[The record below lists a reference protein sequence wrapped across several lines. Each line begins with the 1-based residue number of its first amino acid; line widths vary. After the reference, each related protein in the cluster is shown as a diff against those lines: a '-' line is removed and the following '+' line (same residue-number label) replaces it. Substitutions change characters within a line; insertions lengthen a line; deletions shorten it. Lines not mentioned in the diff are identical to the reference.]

1 MIMAQGQRRSFGSI
15 ECVRHGVY
23 RVRWMADERDGR
35 GYARHSMT
43 RPWTRREATRFLSER
58 QVAHWDDTP
67 TMTVSEVAER
77 FWVPE
82 LEGRLREGSLKPKS
96 YEHYMGVYRTHV
108 EPRWGDV
115 SVTGITPLE
124 YQEWILTKSKAMGE
138 RVQIV
143 MREIL
148 RLARLYGLVEE
159 NVAAS
164 KFRTSERVD
173 ERSKEIWPLSECA
186 DMADALRGSVLEV
199 PFVMQAFGSCRVGE
213 ACGLKPGD
221 FEFRDV
227 NGMTVAC
234 AHVTRQLLGGRGR
247 RIGPPK
253 TKASTRW
260 VVVPEPWS
268 LWLRGRV
275 SEVEAS
281 GSEWLCDDGLG
292 GIVGRNT
299 IDSAWRRA
307 FSDGGALA
315 GHDEA
320 PMRNLRA
327 SWRTN
332 MRSEMHMDRDLLEKM
347 MGHAGKGVGEVNYFR
362 PDVDVFAEAIACA
375 FRGWERR

>member
-1 MIMAQGQRRSFGSI
+1 MAQGQRRSFGSI

-43 RPWTRREATRFLSER
+43 RPWTRREAARFLSER
-58 QVAHWDDTP
+58 QVEHYDDAP
-67 TMTVSEVAER
+67 TMTVSEVARR

-82 LEGRLREGSLKPKS
+82 LEGRLRDGSLKPKT

-115 SVTGITPLE
+115 AVTGIGPLE
-124 YQEWILTKSKAMGE
+124 YQEWILTKSKAMGV

-173 ERSKEIWPLSECA
+173 ERSKEIWSLAECA

-213 ACGLKPGD
+213 ACGLKTGD

-227 NGMTVAC
+227 GGMTVAC
-234 AHVTRQLLGGRGR
+234 AHVVRQLLGGRGR

-253 TKASTRW
+253 TKASVRW

-268 LWLRGRV
+268 LWLRERA
-275 SEVEAS
+275 SEAESS

-292 GIVGRNT
+292 GLVGRNA
-299 IDSAWRRA
+299 IDSAWRGA
-307 FSDGGALA
+307 FRPHGALS
-315 GHDEA
+315 GHEEA

-332 MRSEMHMDRDLLEKM
+332 LRSEMHMDRDLLEKM
-347 MGHAGKGVGEVNYFR
+347 MGHVGKGVGEVDYFR
-362 PDVDVFAEAIACA
+362 PDVDVFADAIACA
-375 FRGWERR
+375 FKGWKRR

>member
-35 GYARHSMT
+35 GYARHSLT
-43 RPWTRREATRFLSER
+43 RPWTRRDAARFLSER
-58 QVAHWDDTP
+58 QVAHYDDTP
-67 TMTVSEVAER
+67 TMTVSEVATR

-82 LEGRLREGSLKPKS
+82 LEDRLREGSLKPKT
-96 YEHYMGVYRTHV
+96 YEHYMGVYRAHV

-115 SVTGITPLE
+115 AVTGITPLE
-124 YQEWILTKSKAMGE
+124 YQEWILTKSKAMGV

-213 ACGLKPGD
+213 ACGLKTGD

-227 NGMTVAC
+227 DGMTVAC
-234 AHVTRQLLGGRGR
+234 AHVVRQLLGGHGR

-253 TKASTRW
+253 TKASVRW

-268 LWLRGRV
+268 LWLRERV
-275 SEVEAS
+275 SEAESS

-292 GIVGRNT
+292 GLVGRNA
-299 IDSAWRRA
+299 IDSAWRGA
-307 FSDGGALA
+307 FRPHGALS
-315 GHDEA
+315 GHEEA

-332 MRSEMHMDRDLLEKM
+332 LRSEMHMDRDLLEKM
-347 MGHAGKGVGEVNYFR
+347 MGHVGRGVGEVNYFR

-375 FRGWERR
+375 FKGWKRR

>member
-1 MIMAQGQRRSFGSI
+1 MAQGQRRSFGSI

-23 RVRWMADERDGR
+23 RVRWMSDERDGR

-43 RPWTRREATRFLSER
+43 RPWTRREAARFLSER
-58 QVAHWDDTP
+58 QVEHYDDAP
-67 TMTVSEVAER
+67 TMTVSEVARR

-82 LEGRLREGSLKPKS
+82 LEGRLRDGSLKPKT

-115 SVTGITPLE
+115 AVTGIGPLE
-124 YQEWILTKSKAMGE
+124 YQEWILTKSKAMGV

-173 ERSKEIWPLSECA
+173 ERSKEIWSLAECA
-186 DMADALRGSVLEV
+186 DMADALLGSVLEV

-213 ACGLKPGD
+213 ACGLKTGD

-227 NGMTVAC
+227 DGMTVAC
-234 AHVTRQLLGGRGR
+234 AHVVRQLLGGRGR

-253 TKASTRW
+253 TKASVRW

-268 LWLRGRV
+268 LWLMERV
-275 SEVEAS
+275 SEAESS

-292 GIVGRNT
+292 GLVGRNA
-299 IDSAWRRA
+299 IDSAWRGA
-307 FSDGGALA
+307 FRPHGVLS
-315 GHDEA
+315 GHEEA

-332 MRSEMHMDRDLLEKM
+332 LRSEMHMDRDLLEKM
-347 MGHAGKGVGEVNYFR
+347 MGHVGKGVGEVNYFR

-375 FRGWERR
+375 FKGWNRR

>member
-43 RPWTRREATRFLSER
+43 RPWTRREAARFLSER

-82 LEGRLREGSLKPKS
+82 LEGRLRDGSLKPKS
-96 YEHYMGVYRTHV
+96 YEHYMGVYHTHV

-115 SVTGITPLE
+115 SVTGIMPLE

-138 RVQIV
+138 RVQII

-173 ERSKEIWPLSECA
+173 ERSKEIWPLLECA

-268 LWLRGRV
+268 LWLRERV
-275 SEVEAS
+275 SEAEAS
-281 GSEWLCDDGLG
+281 GSEWLCDDG

-375 FRGWERR
+375 FEGWERR